1 MSSKGIRGTASSFL
15 RDRPQFIL
23 PLTAMN
29 SIRQFHSLAIAI
41 LLAAFCCHSAEAQTT
56 AVVQN
61 KWRIGVTITG
71 GNSPIKKVM
80 MTLPLPNNWPE
91 QRVALL
97 EEQIPDIAQ
106 VKFRNLKSGVRQM
119 LIYMPQLGARQK
131 VTIAVVLDV
140 ETNELLEPEDR
151 SRYLLAK
158 TSHKEG
164 KQYLGSSSYV
174 NHRNSKLRRFAK
186 ELVADETDP
195 WKQVELIYDWV
206 RDNIENLDGR
216 TQDAV
221 TTFLKKEGNNEDRI
235 FLFVA
240 MCRSI
245 KIPARIVFANEFNYA
260 EFMLTDKEGKHG
272 YWMPCNINGVR
283 EFGSLAEPKIILQ
296 KGDSIRVPEKEKP
309 QKYVA
314 EFLSC
319 QGKSRPS
326 VRFFREVVED
336 NADE

>member
-1 MSSKGIRGTASSFL
+1 
-15 RDRPQFIL
+15 
-23 PLTAMN
+23 MN
-29 SIRQFHSLAIAI
+29 STSLLRLIAFV
-41 LLAAFCCHSAEAQTT
+41 LLISVLFAQTSIAQTT
-56 AVVQN
+56 ATVQN

-80 MTLPLPNNWPE
+80 MTLPIPNNWPE

-97 EEQIPDIAQ
+97 EEEIPDIAQ
-106 VKFRNLKSGVRQM
+106 VKFRDLESGVRQM

-140 ETNELLEPEDR
+140 DTNELLEPEDKSLFVR
-151 SRYLLAK
+151 AK

-164 KQYLGSSSYV
+164 KQYLGISPYV
-174 NHRNSKLRRFAK
+174 NHRNAKLRKFTK
-186 ELVADETDP
+186 ELIAEETDP

-206 RDNIENLDGR
+206 RDNIESVDGA
-216 TQDAV
+216 TKDALE
-221 TTFLKKEGNNEDRI
+221 TFLKKEGNNEDRI

-240 MCRSI
+240 MCRTA

-260 EFMLTDKEGKHG
+260 EFMVTDKEGKHG
-272 YWMPCNINGVR
+272 YWIPCNINGVR

-296 KGDSIRVPEKEKP
+296 KGDSIRVPEKEKR

-314 EFLSC
+314 EFLTC
-319 QGKSRPS
+319 QGKSSPS

-336 NADE
+336 ESDE